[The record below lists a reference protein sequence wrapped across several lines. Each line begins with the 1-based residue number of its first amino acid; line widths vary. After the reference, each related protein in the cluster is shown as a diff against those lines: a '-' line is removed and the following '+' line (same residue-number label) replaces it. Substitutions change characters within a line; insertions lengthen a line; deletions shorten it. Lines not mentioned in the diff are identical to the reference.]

1 MALKWLYLMYL
12 HMMDDG
18 IPMKVTYGLKEIFLL
33 FSWILL
39 FNSNSVNDSGIFLTS
54 IMIYSGA
61 IIFDLIF
68 FVIEARSKVSKRL
81 KGAYYGSIILA
92 IINGFIASVG
102 LLGSFE
108 VITIIR
114 TANTY
119 QMIVAKGDLTDVYNV
134 LQSIKVKLWIYMTLV
149 LLFGLLEI
157 FPGLLLVKDK
167 SQKQIESSD

>member
-1 MALKWLYLMYL
+1 
-12 HMMDDG
+12 MMDDG
-18 IPMKVTYGLKEIFLL
+18 IPMKITYGLKEIFLL

-39 FNSNSVNDSGIFLTS
+39 FKSNSVNDSGVFLTS

-68 FVIEARSKVSKRL
+68 FAIEARSKASKRL

-92 IINGFIASVG
+92 IVNGFISLVG
-102 LLGSFE
+102 LLGAFG
-108 VITIIR
+108 VVAITRI
-114 TANTY
+114 ANTY
-119 QMIVAKGDLTDVYNV
+119 QMIVTNGDLTDVYKA
-134 LQSIKVKLWIYMTLV
+134 LLSIKIKLWIYMTLV

-157 FPGLLLVKDK
+157 FPGLLLVKEK

>member
-1 MALKWLYLMYL
+1 MCLL
-12 HMMDDG
+12 MMDDG
-18 IPMKVTYGLKEIFLL
+18 IPMKITYGLKEIFLL

-39 FNSNSVNDSGIFLTS
+39 FKSNSVNDSGIFLTS

-68 FVIEARSKVSKRL
+68 FAIEARSKASKRL

-92 IINGFIASVG
+92 IVNGFIALVG
-102 LLGSFE
+102 LLGAFE
-108 VITIIR
+108 VVAITRIE
-114 TANTY
+114 NTY
-119 QMIVAKGDLTDVYNV
+119 QMIVTKSDLTDVYNV
-134 LQSIKVKLWIYMTLV
+134 LLSIKVKLWIYMTLV

-157 FPGLLLVKDK
+157 FPGLLLVKEK

>member
-1 MALKWLYLMYL
+1 MYL
-12 HMMDDG
+12 LMMDDG
-18 IPMKVTYGLKEIFLL
+18 IPMKITYGLKEIFLL

-39 FNSNSVNDSGIFLTS
+39 FKSNSVNNSGIFLTS

-68 FVIEARSKVSKRL
+68 FAIEARSKASKRL

-92 IINGFIASVG
+92 IVNGFMSLVG
-102 LLGSFE
+102 LLGAFE
-108 VITIIR
+108 VVAITRI
-114 TANTY
+114 ANTY
-119 QMIVAKGDLTDVYNV
+119 QVIVTKSDLTDVYKA
-134 LQSIKVKLWIYMTLV
+134 LLSIKIKLWIYMTLV

-157 FPGLLLVKDK
+157 FPGLLLVKEK